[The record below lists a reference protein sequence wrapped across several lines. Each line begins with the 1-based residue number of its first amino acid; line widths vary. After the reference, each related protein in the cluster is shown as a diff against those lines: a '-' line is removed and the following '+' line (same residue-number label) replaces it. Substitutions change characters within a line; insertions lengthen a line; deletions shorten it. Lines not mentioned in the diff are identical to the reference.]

1 MVVHDEQSHSK
12 KDSARHL
19 IKKCPNCFEYLSL
32 NAKVCPAC
40 QTKIG
45 EVNKLGF
52 AQKPFDWLG
61 YLLAAVAVVGF
72 VVYMWW
78 AFFRD

>member
-1 MVVHDEQSHSK
+1 MVDPDEQSYSK
-12 KDSARHL
+12 KDRARHL

-61 YLLAAVAVVGF
+61 YLLAAVTVVGF
-72 VVYMWW
+72 VFYMWW